1 MQDLL
6 NIFLHVDEHLARIV
20 TDYGP
25 WVYGILFA
33 IIFAETGLV
42 VIPFLPGDSL
52 LFACGALAA
61 TDKMNIWLL
70 LVLLAGAA
78 ILGDAV
84 NYTIGRWFGLKLFTH
99 SNPRSFKAR
108 VLNKKHLDRAHAFYE
123 KHGGKAIILARF
135 VPIART
141 FVPFVA
147 GAANMTYRQF
157 AVYNVVGGVVWV
169 GSCLA
174 AGYAFGNIPFVK
186 KHFELVVL
194 GIIFVSLLPLAFEL
208 IRAKFFPPKLV
219 EAVVES
225 AKAAK
230 EESPTS

>member
-1 MQDLL
+1 MQEILD
-6 NIFLHVDEHLARIV
+6 IFLNVDEHLARV
-20 TDYGP
+20 VVDYGA

-42 VIPFLPGDSL
+42 VTPFLPGDSL

-61 TDKMNIWLL
+61 MGKMNAPLL
-70 LVLLAGAA
+70 FVLLTAAA

-84 NYTIGRWFGLKLFTH
+84 NYSVGRWFGVKLFTH
-99 SNPRSFKAR
+99 DNPRSFKAK
-108 VLNKKHLDRAHAFYE
+108 VFNKKHLDKAHAFYE

-147 GAANMTYRQF
+147 GAAKMTYRQF
-157 AVYNVVGGVVWV
+157 AIFNIVGAIAWV
-169 GSCLA
+169 GICLG
-174 AGYAFGNIPFVK
+174 AGFVFGNIPAVK

-194 GIIFVSLLPLAFEL
+194 GIIFVSLLPLVFEL
-208 IRAKFFPPKLV
+208 VRAKFFPPKLV

-225 AKAAK
+225 ATT
-230 EESPTS
+230 EESNKS

>member
-1 MQDLL
+1 MQEILD
-6 NIFLHVDEHLARIV
+6 IFLHVDEHLARV
-20 TDYGP
+20 VVDYGA

-42 VIPFLPGDSL
+42 VTPFLPGDSL

-61 TDKMNIWLL
+61 MGKMNAPLL
-70 LVLLAGAA
+70 FVLLTAAA

-84 NYTIGRWFGLKLFTH
+84 NYSVGRWFGVKLFTH
-99 SNPRSFKAR
+99 QNPRSFKAK
-108 VLNKKHLDRAHAFYE
+108 VFNKKHLDKAHAFYE

-147 GAANMTYRQF
+147 GAAKMTYRQF
-157 AVYNVVGGVVWV
+157 AIFNIVGALAWV
-169 GSCLA
+169 GICLG
-174 AGYAFGNIPFVK
+174 AGFIFGNIPAVK

-194 GIIFVSLLPLAFEL
+194 GIIFVSLLPLVFEFV
-208 IRAKFFPPKLV
+208 RAKFFPPKLV
-219 EAVVES
+219 TAVVES
-225 AKAAK
+225 ATAA
-230 EESPTS
+230 EESHKS

>member
-6 NIFLHVDEHLARIV
+6 NIFLHVDEHLARV
-20 TDYGP
+20 VADYGA

-42 VIPFLPGDSL
+42 VTPFLPGDSL

-61 TDKMNIWLL
+61 SGKMNIGLL
-70 LVLLAGAA
+70 FVLLCIAA

-84 NYTIGRWFGLKLFTH
+84 NYSIGRWFGVRLFTH
-99 SNPRSFKAR
+99 ANPRSLKAR
-108 VLNKKHLDRAHAFYE
+108 LLRKKHLDKAHAFYE

-147 GAANMTYRQF
+147 GAAKMTYRQF
-157 AVYNVVGGVVWV
+157 AIFNVVGAIAWV
-169 GSCLA
+169 GACLA
-174 AGYAFGNIPFVK
+174 AGYIFGGMEIVK

-194 GIIFVSLLPLAFEL
+194 GIVFVSLLPLVFE
-208 IRAKFFPPKLV
+208 IVRAKFFPPKLV

-225 AKAAK
+225 AKVSTEDTGK
-230 EESPTS
+230 S

>member
-1 MQDLL
+1 MQEIL

-20 TDYGP
+20 ADYGL

-42 VIPFLPGDSL
+42 VTPFLPGDSL

-61 TDKMNIWLL
+61 SGHMNVLL
-70 LVLLAGAA
+70 LFFLLTAAA
-78 ILGDAV
+78 IIGDAV
-84 NYTIGRWFGLKLFTH
+84 NYSVGRWFGVRLFTH
-99 SNPRSFKAR
+99 KDPRSFKAR
-108 VLNKKHLDRAHAFYE
+108 VFNKKHLDKAHAFYE

-147 GAANMTYRQF
+147 GGARMTYRQF
-157 AVYNVVGGVVWV
+157 ALFNVVGAIAWV
-169 GSCLA
+169 GICLA
-174 AGYAFGNIPFVK
+174 AGFVFGNIPFVK

-194 GIIFVSLLPLAFEL
+194 GIIFVSVLPLAIEIL
-208 IRAKFFPPKLV
+208 RARFFPPKLV
-219 EAVVES
+219 QAVTGIEPATHDPKS
-225 AKAAK
+225 
-230 EESPTS
+230 